1 MDAEIDAICFAAMTN
16 QQLVDS
22 GNRMMDE
29 TDQVIERSKKVC
41 LSLKTIFLRKYHDH
55 VLL

>member
-1 MDAEIDAICFAAMTN
+1 MKYIKCWGSGYIFAAMSN

-29 TDQVIERSKKVC
+29 TDQAIERSNKVR
-41 LSLKTIFLRKYHDH
+41 LSLKII
-55 VLL
+55 LL